1 MAQQDNNDS
10 VSPAAWDVSASIPA
24 SVSLYG
30 RNFVV
35 ISGPELSRQ
44 LEKLYTSGV
53 QEVEVVLDVPG
64 HRLMAT
70 GKIYVL
76 RKRNTVYYYIYPR
89 DAAQRLLRE
98 LYYKYRNNAPAGAKK
113 PMPVIIVAIIPRKG
127 A

>member
-1 MAQQDNNDS
+1 MAQQDNNGS

-35 ISGPELSRQ
+35 ISGSELSRQ

-76 RKRNTVYYYIYPR
+76 RKRNTVYYYIYPH

-98 LYYKYRNNAPAGAKK
+98 LYYKYRNNAPKK